1 MWSKPKEAKA
11 ENASVHTTM
20 YSTLVEKLN
29 QFVAQLETNPDF
41 NRTNEARQEVERRI
55 RKWNDSLSKMNELN
69 ASSIESA
76 INIDMAQLEKDI
88 FALNSKKPDEQQSE
102 TVKLALKEAAALG
115 GAQHSPEQSVADNV
129 SKLDKTRELMRKAG
143 L

>member
-115 GAQHSPEQSVADNV
+115 GAQQSPEQSVADNV